1 MYHVINNYQSAY
13 IKRRQLGIN
22 ARTIHD
28 NINKSIFKLK
38 YFHQFRFF
46 FTIKMTQRYM
56 YMMIIS
62 IVNFIYIIKVKIKKN
77 SRRVRTHDL

>member
-28 NINKSIFKLK
+28 NINKSMYSNLNTFTNLD
-38 YFHQFRFF
+38 FF
-46 FTIKMTQRYM
+46 FFYNKND
-56 YMMIIS
+56 S
-62 IVNFIYIIKVKIKKN
+62 KIHVYDNNQYNKLYLDNKSKN
-77 SRRVRTHDL
+77 